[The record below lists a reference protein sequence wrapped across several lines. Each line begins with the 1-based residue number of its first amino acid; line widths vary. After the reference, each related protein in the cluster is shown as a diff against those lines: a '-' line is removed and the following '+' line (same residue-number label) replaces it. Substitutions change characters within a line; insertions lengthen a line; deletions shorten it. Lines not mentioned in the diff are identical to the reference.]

1 LIPKKDKI
9 LIAAQELFARY
20 GYAGTTMKMVA
31 EHAGVASG
39 LVFHYFDS
47 KESLFMAAG
56 SELVDTMIH
65 FLRGKIAEAQNGC
78 EALGTFVK
86 AYLDFTV
93 EHEKTFPTIIRCS
106 PFSDDN
112 PDLDRQKIAAKFR
125 GLTDIVE
132 EILRRGIEDG
142 SIRDLPVTQTA
153 FMVYANIVGAVRTRF
168 LTPYDIPGLF
178 GEAREF
184 VLRSVC
190 ARTDCES

>member
-1 LIPKKDKI
+1 MIPKKDCI
-9 LIAAQELFARY
+9 LKAAQELFARY

-31 EHAGVASG
+31 ESAGVASG

-47 KESLFMAAG
+47 KENLFMAAG
-56 SELVDTMIH
+56 SELVDTMI
-65 FLRGKIAEAQNGC
+65 FELRERTAKTQNGC

-86 AYLDFTV
+86 AYLDFTLAN
-93 EHEKTFPTIIRCS
+93 ESTFPTIIRCS

-125 GLTDIVE
+125 GLTDLIE
-132 EILRRGIEDG
+132 EILQRGIRDG
-142 SIRDLPVTQTA
+142 SILDLPVTQTA

-168 LTPYDIPGLF
+168 LTPYNIPGLF
-178 GEAREF
+178 EEAREF

-190 ARTDCES
+190 VRSSCES